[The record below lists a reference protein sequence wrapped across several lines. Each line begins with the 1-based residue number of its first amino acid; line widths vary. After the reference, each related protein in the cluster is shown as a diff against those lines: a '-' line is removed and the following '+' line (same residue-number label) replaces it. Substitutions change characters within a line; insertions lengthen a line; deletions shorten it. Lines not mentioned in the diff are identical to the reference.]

1 MEEEIYDSAL
11 SRACLALSVRAF
23 FEGCI
28 SFILH
33 WSM

>member
-11 SRACLALSVRAF
+11 SRACLALFVGAL

-28 SFILH
+28 YL
-33 WSM
+33 